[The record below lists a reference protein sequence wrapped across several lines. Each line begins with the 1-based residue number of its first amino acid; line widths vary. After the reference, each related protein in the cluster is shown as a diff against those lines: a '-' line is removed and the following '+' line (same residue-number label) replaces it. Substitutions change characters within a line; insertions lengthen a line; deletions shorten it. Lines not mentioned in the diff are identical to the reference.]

1 MTGVPNWI
9 RLYVGQPNQRQVGS
23 DKARRARPVPR
34 APHQLVQG
42 AAGPRHRPDGA
53 RPGHRHLHRRRA
65 HVLPDPRRDRRVR
78 ACIEIRAHDGRSGRR
93 PGSRRYRRAEPQL
106 TPTPSPHSTADESS
120 RSLASSRASRL
131 CYATGGPPMRRGDAV
146 RMIAQRKAGIEA
158 PLTARLPPDMTA
170 NYAANLVK
178 REVYM
183 LRVEM
188 I

>member
-1 MTGVPNWI
+1 
-9 RLYVGQPNQRQVGS
+9 
-23 DKARRARPVPR
+23 
-34 APHQLVQG
+34 
-42 AAGPRHRPDGA
+42 
-53 RPGHRHLHRRRA
+53 
-65 HVLPDPRRDRRVR
+65 
-78 ACIEIRAHDGRSGRR
+78 
-93 PGSRRYRRAEPQL
+93 
-106 TPTPSPHSTADESS
+106 
-120 RSLASSRASRL
+120 
-131 CYATGGPPMRRGDAV
+131 MRRGDAV